1 MRVGVGR
8 AREPAARG
16 SAPWPRDFGLS
27 GLEKREK
34 LNRLELEK
42 KQERA
47 TAPAPEFY
55 QTASYV
61 VQERQQK
68 ERFSFFEATDSKN

>member
-42 KQERA
+42 KQESA

-55 QTASYV
+55 RTASYV
-61 VQERQQK
+61 VLEERQQK
-68 ERFSFFEATDSKN
+68 ERFSFSEATDSN